1 MRVLVI
7 GGNGTVGRPLVG
19 RLLACGAE
27 VRVLTR
33 SAERAA
39 MIDTRAQSVVA
50 DMAEEPSSCAA
61 AFTGV
66 DTVYMLNQPT
76 FRETAEGL
84 LAVEIARSAGVR
96 RFVYQSVFRV
106 EDLAHLPHVAPK
118 WAIQRAVMQS
128 GMQWTVLS
136 PNHFYQ
142 NDHMTRAAL
151 LERGQYTLPVGSV
164 GCSSVDAEDIAAA
177 AAIVLTGA
185 GHEGRNYAIV
195 GLRVL
200 AGEDCA
206 LAWSEALGRSVQYAG
221 DIDRWREQMKPV
233 MPAWLNFDLALMYR
247 DFARRGFIASERE
260 VAAMHDLLGRPPRRY
275 EDYVRQQAAEWTA
288 ARPA

>member
-7 GGNGTVGRPLVG
+7 GGNGKVGRPLVG
-19 RLLACGAE
+19 RLLACGAA

-39 MIDTRAQSVVA
+39 TIDTRAQPVVA
-50 DMAEEPSSCAA
+50 DLADDPSSGVA
-61 AFTGV
+61 AFAGV
-66 DTVYMLNQPT
+66 GAVYMLNQPT
-76 FRETAEGL
+76 FRETTEGL

-106 EDLAHLPHVAPK
+106 EELAYLPHVAPK

-128 GMQWTVLS
+128 GMRWTVLS

-142 NDHMTRAAL
+142 NDHMTRAGL
-151 LERGQYTLPVGSV
+151 LERGAYTLPVGPI

-177 AAIVLTGA
+177 ATIVLTEA

-195 GLRVL
+195 GPRVL
-200 AGEDCA
+200 TGEDCA
-206 LAWSEALGRSVQYAG
+206 LAWSEALGRHVRYVG
-221 DIDRWREQMKPV
+221 DVDRWREQMKPA

-247 DFARRGFIASERE
+247 DFARRGFVANERE
-260 VAAMHDLLGRPPRRY
+260 VAAMHQLLGRPPRPY
-275 EDYVRQQAAEWTA
+275 EDYVRQQAAEWGA